1 MTARPSV
8 PFLLAIMGR
17 LVFAWSTDAGLAWSA
32 PSPSAAP
39 DSPQELLAQARAAIG
54 SERLLGATK
63 TFTIRGTKLIH
74 VMDAEQTVPFEIDCQ
89 LPDQFV
95 WKDASSQGD
104 LLIGFSRAKLITT
117 SPEGL
122 AFVTPQAPPTPQAR
136 ASAPSDADQLLV
148 AKSRFTVVTLGLFA
162 ASFGG
167 HAFNLRAL
175 PGPATNVPA
184 IGLESADGF
193 GATVIFDQR
202 THLVDRMLYRSR
214 TAGLGDVVTE
224 WRYED
229 YRAIEGRQL
238 PHRLS
243 YSFGPDAEHLRPY
256 FAYETEQID
265 FNRPIA
271 PSVFRRAGRD

>member
-1 MTARPSV
+1 M
-8 PFLLAIMGR
+8 
-17 LVFAWSTDAGLAWSA
+17 
-32 PSPSAAP
+32 
-39 DSPQELLAQARAAIG
+39 
-54 SERLLGATK
+54 
-63 TFTIRGTKLIH
+63 
-74 VMDAEQTVPFEIDCQ
+74 
-89 LPDQFV
+89 
-95 WKDASSQGD
+95 
-104 LLIGFSRAKLITT
+104 
-117 SPEGL
+117 
-122 AFVTPQAPPTPQAR
+122 
-136 ASAPSDADQLLV
+136 
-148 AKSRFTVVTLGLFA
+148 TLGLFA

-167 HAFNLRAL
+167 HAFSVRAL
-175 PGPATNVPA
+175 PGSATNAPA

-243 YSFGPDAEHLRPY
+243 YAFGPDAGHLRPY
-256 FAYETEQID
+256 FTYETEQID

-271 PSVFRRAGRD
+271 PTVFRGAGRD